1 CHANAQCT
9 NTAGSRTCSCL
20 AGYTGDGLTCH
31 LLQCP
36 VGFAGEGQD
45 CAPDSDL
52 DGFPDTELSCSS
64 KHCRKDNCVD
74 RPNSGQEDA
83 DGDGIG
89 DACDTDAD
97 GDGLLDT
104 SDNCPL
110 IANPGQQDGDSDSRG
125 DVCDNCPGVSN
136 PSQSDADG
144 DG

>member
-1 CHANAQCT
+1 M
-9 NTAGSRTCSCL
+9 
-20 AGYTGDGLTCH
+20 LTTF
-31 LLQCP
+31 QCP
-36 VGFAGEGQD
+36 VGFAGQGQD

-64 KHCRKDNCVD
+64 KYCRKDNCVN

-104 SDNCPL
+104 SVWKRNAGILHANMGSPL
-110 IANPGQQDGDSDSRG
+110 NI
-125 DVCDNCPGVSN
+125 
-136 PSQSDADG
+136 
-144 DG
+144 